1 MLKGAGFGLDS
12 QDLKLGVVFDRYGI
26 LSNRRFIPAQGV
38 PGALDDTGDVWAW
51 HDFFPQICFHFLK
64 NRLTLADNESMRG
77 CPSSLP
83 RSQETAMLG
92 EHELEPLKA
101 QVHEL
106 KVALQWERTQ
116 KEQLLEEQ
124 SGFRR
129 EIKRLQDR
137 VTEVERQLAEKS
149 HEPAHT

>member
-1 MLKGAGFGLDS
+1 
-12 QDLKLGVVFDRYGI
+12 
-26 LSNRRFIPAQGV
+26 
-38 PGALDDTGDVWAW
+38 
-51 HDFFPQICFHFLK
+51 
-64 NRLTLADNESMRG
+64 
-77 CPSSLP
+77 
-83 RSQETAMLG
+83 MLG
-92 EHELEPLKA
+92 EHELEPLRA

-137 VTEVERQLAEKS
+137 VTEVEQQLAEKN
-149 HEPAHT
+149 HEPAHS